1 MLKISYETV
10 NETENLDDVAIY
22 NIKETDKYETLEPF
36 MFSTIGWLKNDDK
49 RTFKD
54 LELTLRINNLK
65 TYIVA
70 VETTIPDN
78 YNICMP
84 NKNNNEMKYVAKL
97 TNDKYENVLEDI
109 LKYHASYEDNL
120 KALEKAGNLMP
131 IEENKENKNELNEL
145 LINNKIK
152 LLFKMVEGKEFIDYI
167 IEDATIKFGKKP
179 EKKIV
184 GKLGAKTVYGFVI
197 DNKIINK
204 HGWIEETEN
213 DEIKYTIID
222 LLKKS

>member
-1 MLKISYETV
+1 MLRIGYKQTDIS
-10 NETENLDDVAIY
+10 ENLDNIAIY
-22 NIKETDKYETLEPF
+22 NIMETDKYETLEPF
-36 MFSTIGWLKNDDK
+36 MFSTLGWLKNDDK

-54 LELTLRINNLK
+54 LELLLRDNNLK

-78 YNICMP
+78 YKISMP

-97 TNDKYENVLEDI
+97 TNDKYENILSDI
-109 LKYHASYEDNL
+109 LKYHSSYEDNL
-120 KALEKAGNLMP
+120 KALENAGNLIP
-131 IEENKENKNELNEL
+131 IEENQENKNELNEKL
-145 LINNKIK
+145 TKNQIK
-152 LLFKMVEGKEFIDYI
+152 LLFDLVEGKEFLDYI
-167 IEDATIKFGKKP
+167 FKDASIKFNKEP

-184 GKLGAKTVYGFVI
+184 GKIGQKNVFGYVI

-204 HGWIEETEN
+204 HGWIEEMED